1 MEHRKRL
8 LFAAFMTL
16 IAAGVG
22 FAVRTQVVGE
32 WERIFHFSKTEM
44 GEILGMGFA
53 GFGAVII
60 LSSFIT
66 DRVGY
71 KPLLVAA
78 FVMHL
83 VSFVGTV
90 LATGVYAD
98 HGQEA
103 TVQLLKWST
112 FLFAVANGCCEAVI
126 NPLVATLYPERKT
139 HYLNILHA
147 GWPGGMIIGGV
158 LTWCFV
164 GDGAVVTQMRWEI
177 PMAFFIVPTL
187 AYGWL
192 VLREKFP
199 ISEARA
205 AGVSYG
211 RMLAAFASP
220 VLLCLL
226 VLHACIGYVEL
237 GTDSWITNIMDNAFS
252 GKGILL
258 FVYTAGLMF
267 VLRFFAGPIVDR
279 INPLGLL
286 LVSSLFACL
295 GLFALGSATAGI
307 LIFGAATLYGI
318 GKSFLW
324 PTMLG
329 VVGERFP
336 HGGALTMGMIGG
348 VGMLSAGLLGGP
360 GIGYTQDVQASTYL
374 EAASPE
380 AYERVKV
387 DNPRSFLFFE
397 EVYGLDDARIEALP
411 EGDPDIPL
419 VTAAALEGG
428 RSSLRITS
436 IVPAVMAIGYLLLLL
451 VFRSRGGYR
460 AIQLAGAANEEGS
473 GA

>member
-83 VSFVGTV
+83 VSFVGTA
-90 LATGVYAD
+90 LATGVYTD

-360 GIGYTQDVQASTYL
+360 GIGYTQDVQASTHL

-387 DNPRSFLFFE
+387 DNPRSFLFFD